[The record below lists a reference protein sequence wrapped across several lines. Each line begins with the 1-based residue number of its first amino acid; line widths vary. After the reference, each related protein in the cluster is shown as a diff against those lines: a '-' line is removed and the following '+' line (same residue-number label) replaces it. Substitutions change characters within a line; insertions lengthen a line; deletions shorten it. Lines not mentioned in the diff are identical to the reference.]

1 MATDP
6 NPKLDANGQPIGKTT
21 TNLSVVAPP
30 MISGSSSNALPAG
43 QAIRPR
49 RAQAKPGQTLAA
61 TEQSFFDPK
70 TGMYTGQ
77 QLVNPKG
84 FLERGQYSSDEA
96 YGELAKYTPIE
107 RRNLLNRFQQLGIY
121 GKSKPSN
128 SGFATRDLNAMR
140 EAMLWSNA
148 NGVTI
153 EAAQTLMASEVGFA
167 PSGAT
172 KRIRT
177 TPKQDLTAVF
187 RQAAS
192 SVLGRQLSDSEINKF
207 VKSYNRMEVTEG
219 TGGAIAP
226 NAAVAAEQFV
236 KTGSPQEAQAMG
248 ALTLTNIIDNA
259 IKGLG

>member
-6 NPKLDANGQPIGKTT
+6 NPKLDENGQPIGQTT
-21 TNLSVVAPP
+21 TTPSAEPPP
-30 MISGSSSNALPAG
+30 MIGGSGSNALPAG
-43 QAIRPR
+43 QTVRPR
-49 RAQAKPGQTLAA
+49 RAEAKPGTTISLE
-61 TEQSFFDPK
+61 EQKYFDPK
-70 TGMYTGQ
+70 TKMYTGQ

-96 YGELAKYTPIE
+96 YAELAKFTPVE

-128 SGFATRDLNAMR
+128 SGFATRDLSAMR
-140 EAMLWSNA
+140 EAMLWANA

-153 EAAQTLMASEVGFA
+153 EAAQTLMAAEVGFT
-167 PSGAT
+167 PSGAA

-177 TPKQDLTAVF
+177 TPKQDITAVF

-207 VKSYNRMEVTEG
+207 VKSYNKMEITEA

-226 NAAVAAEQFV
+226 NVSVAAEQFV
-236 KTGSPQEAQAMG
+236 KTGSPEEAQAMG

>member
-21 TNLSVVAPP
+21 SNLSTVAPP
-30 MISGSSSNALPAG
+30 MISGSGSNALPAG
-43 QAIRPR
+43 QKVRPR
-49 RAQAKPGQTLAA
+49 KAQEMPGVEISDE
-61 TEQSFFDPK
+61 EQKLYDPK
-70 TGMYTGQ
+70 TGMYFGQ
-77 QLVNPKG
+77 RLRNPKG

-128 SGFATRDLNAMR
+128 SGFATRDLTAMK
-140 EAMLWSNA
+140 EAMLWANA

-153 EAAQTLMASEVGFA
+153 ESAQTLMVSEVGFSSVA
-167 PSGAT
+167 P

-207 VKSYNRMEVTEG
+207 VKSYNRMEVTEA

-226 NAAVAAEQFV
+226 NVSVAAEQFV

>member
-1 MATDP
+1 MAEEQ
-6 NPKLDANGQPIGKTT
+6 PKLDANGQPVGQT
-21 TNLSVVAPP
+21 TNLSIVAPP
-30 MISGSSSNALPAG
+30 MIGGSGSNALPVG
-43 QAIRPR
+43 QSIRPR
-49 RAQAKPGQTLAA
+49 RAQAMPGQTISS
-61 TEQSFFDPK
+61 EEESFYDPK

-96 YGELAKYTPIE
+96 YGELAKYTPAE
-107 RRNLLNRFQQLGIY
+107 RRSLLTRFQQLGIY
-121 GKSKPSN
+121 GNSKPSN
-128 SGFATRDLNAMR
+128 SGFATRDITAMK
-140 EAMLWSNA
+140 EAMLWANA

-153 EAAQTLMASEVGFA
+153 EAAQTLMASEVGFSA
-167 PSGAT
+167 GPA

-187 RQAAS
+187 RQAS
-192 SVLGRQLSDSEINKF
+192 SSILGRQLSDSEINKF
-207 VKSYNRMEVTEG
+207 VRSYNNMEVTEA

-226 NAAVAAEQFV
+226 NASVAAEQFV
-236 KTGSPQEAQAMG
+236 QTGAPEEAQAMG

>member
-1 MATDP
+1 MAEEQ
-6 NPKLDANGQPIGKTT
+6 PKLDANGQPIGKTT
-21 TNLSVVAPP
+21 SNLSTVAPP
-30 MISGSSSNALPAG
+30 LIGGSGSNALPAG
-43 QAIRPR
+43 QEIRPR
-49 RAQAKPGQTLAA
+49 RAQEKPGVEISVE
-61 TEQSFFDPK
+61 EQKLYDPK
-70 TGMYTGQ
+70 TGMYKGQ
-77 QLVNPKG
+77 RLRNPQG
-84 FLERGQYSSDEA
+84 FLERGQYSPDEA
-96 YGELAKYTPIE
+96 VSELAKLTPIE

-128 SGFATRDLNAMR
+128 SGFATRDLNAVR
-140 EAMLWSNA
+140 EAFIWANV
-148 NGVTI
+148 NGVTL
-153 EAAQTLMASEVGFA
+153 EAAKTLMASEVGFT
-167 PSGAT
+167 PST
-172 KRIRT
+172 PKRIRT

>member
-6 NPKLDANGQPIGKTT
+6 NPKLDENGQPIGQTT
-21 TNLSVVAPP
+21 TTPSAEAPP
-30 MISGSSSNALPAG
+30 MLGGSSSNALPAG
-43 QAIRPR
+43 QALRPR
-49 RAQAKPGQTLAA
+49 RAQAMPGTTIPTA
-61 TEQSFFDPK
+61 EQGFFTK
-70 TGMYTGQ
+70 QGMYTGQ

-84 FLERGQYSSDEA
+84 FIERGQYSSDEA
-96 YGELAKYTPIE
+96 YAELARFTPVE

-128 SGFATRDLNAMR
+128 SGFATKDLSAMR
-140 EAMLWSNA
+140 EAMLWANA

-153 EAAQTLMASEVGFA
+153 DAAQTLMAAEVGFT
-167 PSGAT
+167 PSGAA

-187 RQAAS
+187 RQAS
-192 SVLGRQLSDSEINKF
+192 SSILGRQLSDSEINKF
-207 VKSYNRMEVTEG
+207 VKSYNRMEVAEG

-226 NAAVAAEQFV
+226 NVSVAAEQFV
-236 KTGSPQEAQAMG
+236 KTGSPEEAQAMG

>member
-1 MATDP
+1 MADP
-6 NPKLDANGQPIGKTT
+6 NPKLDANGQPIGKIT
-21 TNLSVVAPP
+21 TNLSLMAPP
-30 MISGSSSNALPAG
+30 LISGSSSDALPAG
-43 QAIRPR
+43 QKIRPR
-49 RAQAKPGQTLAA
+49 RAEAMPGTTLP
-61 TEQSFFDPK
+61 TSEEQFFDPK
-70 TGMYTGQ
+70 TRMYTGQ

-84 FLERGQYSSDEA
+84 FLERSQYSSDEA
-96 YGELAKYTPIE
+96 YGELAKYTPVE

-140 EAMLWSNA
+140 EAMLWANA

-153 EAAQTLMASEVGFA
+153 EAAQTLMASEVGFS
-167 PSGAT
+167 PVGTAT
-172 KRIRT
+172 RIRT

-187 RQAAS
+187 RQAS
-192 SVLGRQLSDSEINKF
+192 SSILGRQLSDSEINKF
-207 VKSYNRMEVTEG
+207 VKSYNNMEVTEG
-219 TGGAIAP
+219 IGGAVAP

-236 KTGSPQEAQAMG
+236 QTGAPEEAQAMG

>member
-6 NPKLDANGQPIGKTT
+6 NPKLDANGQPVGQT
-21 TNLSVVAPP
+21 TNPKPSFTAPA
-30 MISGSSSNALPAG
+30 ISGSSSNALPAG
-43 QAIRPR
+43 QKIRPR
-49 RAQAKPGQTLAA
+49 RAEAMPGTTLP
-61 TEQSFFDPK
+61 TSEEQFFDPK
-70 TGMYTGQ
+70 TRMYTGQ

-84 FLERGQYSSDEA
+84 FIERGQYSSDEA
-96 YGELAKYTPIE
+96 YGELAKYTPVE

-140 EAMLWSNA
+140 EAMLWANA

-153 EAAQTLMASEVGFA
+153 EAAQTLMASEVGFT
-167 PSGAT
+167 PSGAA

-192 SVLGRQLSDSEINKF
+192 SVLGRQLSDAEINKF
-207 VKSYNRMEVTEG
+207 VRSYNNMEVTEA

-236 KTGSPQEAQAMG
+236 TTGAPEEAQAMG

>member
-1 MATDP
+1 MAEEQ
-6 NPKLDANGQPIGKTT
+6 PKLDANGQPVGQT
-21 TNLSVVAPP
+21 TNVKPSLTAPL
-30 MISGSSSNALPAG
+30 ISGSSSNALPAG

-49 RAQAKPGQTLAA
+49 RAQAMPGQTIAIE
-61 TEQSFFDPK
+61 EQSFFDPK

-84 FLERGQYSSDEA
+84 FIERGQYSSDEA
-96 YGELAKYTPIE
+96 YAELAKYPPVE

-121 GKSKPSN
+121 GNSKPSN
-128 SGFATRDLNAMR
+128 SGFATRDLTAMK
-140 EAMLWSNA
+140 EAMLWANA

-153 EAAQTLMASEVGFA
+153 EAAQTLMASEVGFT
-167 PSGAT
+167 PLGAG

-187 RQAAS
+187 RQAS
-192 SVLGRQLSDSEINKF
+192 SSILGRQLSDSEINKF
-207 VKSYNRMEVTEG
+207 VKSYNNMEVTEA

-226 NAAVAAEQFV
+226 NASVAAEQFV
-236 KTGSPQEAQAMG
+236 KTGAPGEAQAMG

>member
-6 NPKLDANGQPIGKTT
+6 NPKLDANGQPVGKTT
-21 TNLSVVAPP
+21 SNLSAVAPP

-43 QAIRPR
+43 QKLRPR
-49 RAQAKPGQTLAA
+49 KAEAMPGQTIAA

-70 TGMYTGQ
+70 TSMYTGQ

-84 FLERGQYSSDEA
+84 FIERGQYSSDEA

-153 EAAQTLMASEVGFA
+153 EAAQTLMASEVGFSASA
-167 PSGAT
+167 P

-226 NAAVAAEQFV
+226 NASVAAEQFV
-236 KTGSPQEAQAMG
+236 KTGAPEEAQAMG

>member
-1 MATDP
+1 MAEEQ
-6 NPKLDANGQPIGKTT
+6 PKLDANGQPIGQTVNTKPSLT
-21 TNLSVVAPP
+21 APL
-30 MISGSSSNALPAG
+30 ISGSSSNALPAG

-49 RAQAKPGQTLAA
+49 RAQAMPGQTIAIE
-61 TEQSFFDPK
+61 EQSFFDPK

-84 FLERGQYSSDEA
+84 FIERGQYNSDEA
-96 YGELAKYTPIE
+96 YGELAKYPPVE

-140 EAMLWSNA
+140 EAMLWANA

-153 EAAQTLMASEVGFA
+153 EAAQTLMASEVGFT
-167 PSGAT
+167 PSGAA

-192 SVLGRQLSDSEINKF
+192 SVLGRQLSDAEINKF
-207 VKSYNRMEVTEG
+207 VRSYNNMEVTEA

-226 NAAVAAEQFV
+226 NASVAAEQFV
-236 KTGSPQEAQAMG
+236 KTGAPGEAQAMG

>member
-6 NPKLDANGQPIGKTT
+6 NPKLDENGQPIGQTT
-21 TNLSVVAPP
+21 TTKPSPDAP
-30 MISGSSSNALPAG
+30 MIGGSGSNTLPSD
-43 QAIRPR
+43 QPVRPR
-49 RAQAKPGQTLAA
+49 KAQELPGVAISKQ
-61 TEQSFFDPK
+61 EQKLYDPK
-70 TGMYTGQ
+70 TGMYFGQ
-77 QLVNPKG
+77 RLRNPKG

-140 EAMLWSNA
+140 EAMLWANA

-167 PSGAT
+167 PSGAA

-207 VKSYNRMEVTEG
+207 VKSYNRMEVTEA
-219 TGGAIAP
+219 TGGAVPP
-226 NAAVAAEQFV
+226 NVSVAAEQFV

>member
-6 NPKLDANGQPIGKTT
+6 NPKLDANGQPIGQTVNTKPSLT
-21 TNLSVVAPP
+21 APL
-30 MISGSSSNALPAG
+30 ISGSSSNALPAG

-49 RAQAKPGQTLAA
+49 RAQAMPGQTLSA
-61 TEQSFFDPK
+61 EEESFFDPK
-70 TGMYTGQ
+70 TKMYTGQ

-84 FLERGQYSSDEA
+84 FIERGQYSSDEA
-96 YGELAKYTPIE
+96 YGELAKYPPVE

-140 EAMLWSNA
+140 EAMLWANA

-153 EAAQTLMASEVGFA
+153 EAAQTLMASEVGFT
-167 PSGAT
+167 PSGAAR
-172 KRIRT
+172 RIRT

-192 SVLGRQLSDSEINKF
+192 SVLGRQLSDAEINKF
-207 VKSYNRMEVTEG
+207 VRSYNNMEVTEA

-226 NAAVAAEQFV
+226 NASVAAEQFV
-236 KTGSPQEAQAMG
+236 KTGAPGEAQAMG

>member
-21 TNLSVVAPP
+21 SNLSTMAPP
-30 MISGSSSNALPAG
+30 AISGSSSYSLPAG
-43 QAIRPR
+43 QKIRPR
-49 RAQAKPGQTLAA
+49 RAQAMPGQTIPVE
-61 TEQSFFDPK
+61 EQSFFEPQ

-77 QLVNPKG
+77 RLVNPKG

-96 YGELAKYTPIE
+96 YGELARYTPVE
-107 RRNLLNRFQQLGIY
+107 RRNLLSRFQQLGIY

-128 SGFATRDLNAMR
+128 SGFATKDLNAMR

-153 EAAQTLMASEVGFA
+153 EAAQTLMASEVGFT
-167 PSGAT
+167 PLGASR
-172 KRIRT
+172 RIRT

-192 SVLGRQLSDSEINKF
+192 SVLGRQLSDFEINKF

-219 TGGAIAP
+219 TGGVIAP

>member
-1 MATDP
+1 MAEEQ
-6 NPKLDANGQPIGKTT
+6 PKLDANGQPIGKTT
-21 TNLSVVAPP
+21 TNLSTVAPP
-30 MISGSSSNALPAG
+30 MIGGSGSNALPAG
-43 QAIRPR
+43 QKLRPR
-49 RAQAKPGQTLAA
+49 KAEAMPGQAIA
-61 TEQSFFDPK
+61 ESEQSFFDPK

-96 YGELAKYTPIE
+96 YGELAKYTPAE
-107 RRNLLNRFQQLGIY
+107 RRSLLNRFQQLGIY

-128 SGFATRDLNAMR
+128 SGFATRDLTAMK
-140 EAMLWSNA
+140 EAMLWANA

-153 EAAQTLMASEVGFA
+153 EAAQTLMASEVGFSPVA
-167 PSGAT
+167 A

-187 RQAAS
+187 RQAS
-192 SVLGRQLSDSEINKF
+192 SSILGRQLSDSEINKF
-207 VKSYNRMEVTEG
+207 VKSYNNMEVTEG

-226 NAAVAAEQFV
+226 NASVAAEEFV
-236 KTGSPQEAQAMG
+236 TTGAPGEAQAMG